1 MSGIVEQVS
10 AKYREYAPELNV
22 YLLRLGC
29 PVPWVE
35 DIVQEGFYRALK
47 YQAVPFRR
55 IHNLR
60 AWLYRT
66 VYNIYIDNRRRSS
79 REIAQDLSLAEVD
92 VRPPAEM
99 VVAWEQQDMAR
110 TALGRVP
117 ERQKN
122 AVLLCDIAGLTYG
135 EAAEVLGAST
145 GTIRGLLYRG
155 RMRLRE
161 EYRRLEGGD
170 KDA

>member
-1 MSGIVEQVS
+1 MSGVVEQVS
-10 AKYREYAPELNV
+10 AIYREHAPELKA

-29 PVPWVE
+29 PAPWVE

-55 IHNLR
+55 IDNLR

-66 VYNIYIDNRRRSS
+66 VYNIYIDSRRRSS
-79 REIAQDLSLAEVD
+79 RERALAQESMEDNGAG
-92 VRPPAEM
+92 PAEM
-99 VVAWEQQDMAR
+99 VLDREQQDMAR
-110 TALGRVP
+110 VALDRVP

-122 AVLLCDIAGLTYG
+122 AVLLCDISGLTYG
-135 EAAEVLGAST
+135 EAAEVLGT
-145 GTIRGLLYRG
+145 GPGTIRGLLYRG

-170 KDA
+170 KGE